1 MTRVGFL
8 IVRQAGGWL
17 GGVSYTRN
25 LLAAVRAASGG
36 IAPVILV
43 APGEGAAVA
52 AKLGADE
59 WIETVLADQASLA
72 FKTGRALKRLIGRD
86 LLLERILR
94 RHRIALLS
102 HSGTIGRGSAIP
114 ALTWIPDFQ
123 HRRLP
128 QFFSPTQNAARDAGF
143 ARTIADSAC
152 VVLSSADAQRD
163 LAAFAPSAERN
174 SRVLQFVADVRAP
187 AGPVDPSWIPDEPF
201 FLLPNQF
208 WKHKNHA
215 AVIRALGL
223 LRRQGNPARVIAT
236 GLMEDDRHPGYV
248 DELRA
253 LIATEGV
260 EADFDARGIVSLDEL
275 GALYRAA
282 AAVVNPSYFEGWS
295 TSVEEAKS
303 LGKRVILSDI
313 PVHREQAP
321 PRGIYV
327 DADDW
332 VALAE
337 AMAATVA
344 AHDPAAEAAA
354 MVAALAELP
363 ARIRAF
369 GATYCAIA
377 ADVVAEAAAKHG
389 RRKYV

>member
-8 IVRQAGGWL
+8 IARQAGGWL

-25 LLAAVRAASGG
+25 LLAAVRVAGG
-36 IAPVILV
+36 EITPVILV

-102 HSGTIGRGSAIP
+102 HSGTIGRGSTIP

-143 ARTIADSAC
+143 ARTIAESAC
-152 VVLSSADAQRD
+152 VVLSSADAQCD
-163 LAAFAPSAERN
+163 LATFAPSAERN

-208 WKHKNHA
+208 WKHKNHV
-215 AVIRALGL
+215 AVVRALGL
-223 LRRQGNPARVIAT
+223 LRRQGRPARVIST
-236 GLMEDDRHPGYV
+236 GLMDDDRHPGYV

-282 AAVVNPSYFEGWS
+282 AAVLNPSYFEGWS

-321 PRGIYV
+321 PRGVYV
-327 DADDW
+327 DVDDW
-332 VALAE
+332 AALAE
-337 AMAATVA
+337 AMATTVA
-344 AHDPAAEAAA
+344 AHDPAAEATA
-354 MVAALAELP
+354 MVVALAELP

-369 GATYCAIA
+369 GDTYCAIV

-389 RRKYV
+389 RRNYV

>member
-8 IVRQAGGWL
+8 IARQAGGWL

-25 LLAAVRAASGG
+25 LLAAVRAAGGG

-102 HSGTIGRGSAIP
+102 HSGTIGRGSTIP

-128 QFFSPTQNAARDAGF
+128 QFFSQTQNAARDAVF

-163 LAAFAPSAERN
+163 LAAFAPSAERE

-208 WKHKNHA
+208 WKHKNHV

-223 LRRQGNPARVIAT
+223 LRRQGSPARVIAT

-321 PRGIYV
+321 PRGVYV

-332 VALAE
+332 AALAE
-337 AMAATVA
+337 VMAATVA
-344 AHDPAAEAAA
+344 AHDPAVEAAA

-369 GATYCAIA
+369 GATYCTIV

-389 RRKYV
+389 RRNYV

>member
-8 IVRQAGGWL
+8 IARQAGEWL

-25 LLAAVRAASGG
+25 LLAAVRAAGG
-36 IAPVILV
+36 SIVPVILV
-43 APGEGAAVA
+43 APGDGAAVA
-52 AKLGADE
+52 AKLGAGE
-59 WIETVLADQASLA
+59 WIETALADHASLA
-72 FKTGRALKRLIGRD
+72 FKTGRVLKRLIGRD
-86 LLLERILR
+86 LLLERVLR

-123 HRRLP
+123 HRRMP
-128 QFFSPTQNAARDAGF
+128 QFFAPTQNAARDAAF
-143 ARTIADSAC
+143 ARVIADSAC
-152 VVLSSADAQRD
+152 VVLSSVDAQRD
-163 LAAFAPSAERN
+163 LADFAPGAERN

-187 AGPVDPSWIPDEPF
+187 TGAVDPSRIPDEPF

-208 WKHKNHA
+208 WKHKNHV
-215 AVIRALGL
+215 AVVRALGL
-223 LRRQGNPARVIAT
+223 LRRQGRPARVIAT

-260 EADFDARGIVSLDEL
+260 ETDFDARGIVSLDEL

-303 LGKRVILSDI
+303 LGKHVILSDI

-321 PRGIYV
+321 PRGVYV
-327 DADDW
+327 AADDW
-332 VALAE
+332 AALAE
-337 AMAATVA
+337 AMAAAVD
-344 AHDPAAEAAA
+344 AHDPTAEAAA
-354 MVAALAELP
+354 MTAALAELP

-369 GATYCAIA
+369 GTTYCAIV
-377 ADVVAEAAAKHG
+377 ADVITDAAARNG
-389 RRKYV
+389 RRNHV